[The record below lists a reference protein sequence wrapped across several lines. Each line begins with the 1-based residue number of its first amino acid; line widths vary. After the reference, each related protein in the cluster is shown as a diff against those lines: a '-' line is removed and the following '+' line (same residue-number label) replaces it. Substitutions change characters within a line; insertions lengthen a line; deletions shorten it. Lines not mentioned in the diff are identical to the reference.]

1 MNVILKLFWG
11 SLAGFLLSFMV
22 GIWNYNND
30 VGTISLVVMLCCMV
44 TFLVSM
50 LGIADGEA
58 EEGQNEHFARCLSCS
73 NWLNGRIH
81 DYITSADV
89 EAKSAGDQSLKLK
102 EVCMPL
108 TDANALEMRR
118 NFPVNLKQFE
128 LQKQATEALLRQL
141 KSKNH
146 SGAKLLADA
155 EASVAIC
162 KAGFAL
168 RGRWRTGHPVA
179 GEYILADKIE
189 PQQITAI
196 LCQPLRLTVN
206 TGNDAYKT
214 LHDDL
219 AAAESH
225 FQQLASNLAK

>member
-11 SLAGFLLSFMV
+11 SLAGFLLSFLV

-30 VGTISLVVMLCCMV
+30 VGAISLAVMLCCMV

-58 EEGQNEHFARCLSCS
+58 EEGPNEHFARCLSCS
-73 NWLNGRIH
+73 NWLNGRIQ
-81 DYITSADV
+81 DYITSGD
-89 EAKSAGDQSLKLK
+89 EMAKLARDQSRNLK
-102 EVCMPL
+102 EACTPL
-108 TDANALEMRR
+108 SDANALEMRR
-118 NFPVNLKQFE
+118 NFPVSLKQFE

-141 KSKNH
+141 KSSNH
-146 SGAKLLADA
+146 SGTKLLADA
-155 EASVAIC
+155 EASAAIC

-179 GEYILADKIE
+179 GEYILADKVE

-196 LCQPLRLTVN
+196 LCQPLRLTVSS
-206 TGNDAYKT
+206 GNEAYKA
-214 LHDDL
+214 LQDDL
-219 AAAESH
+219 TQAESH
-225 FQQLASNLAK
+225 FKQLASNLAK